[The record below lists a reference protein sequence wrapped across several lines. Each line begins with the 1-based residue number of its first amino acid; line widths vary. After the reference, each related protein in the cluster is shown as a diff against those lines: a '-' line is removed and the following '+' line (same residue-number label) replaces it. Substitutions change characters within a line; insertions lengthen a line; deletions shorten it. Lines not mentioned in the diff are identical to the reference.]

1 MTSTEHGAEPGAA
14 TDDPGTPDDLRN
26 PGDDGMRGG
35 VDDRS
40 APVDPAEITPIDPA
54 TADAATRRGR
64 LEFLDAIRGLAAV
77 AVMLGHFLEPLST
90 RYSIWEHEVFRPGE
104 YGVVLFF
111 ITSGFIIPASLERH
125 GAVGRFWVGRVF
137 RLFPLYWTCIIAAFI
152 LHETGHFGLPADW
165 HGAQSWLLNMTM
177 VQNFVTGPQA
187 LGNAWTLAYEMV
199 FYLGMTLLFMS
210 GRHRRS
216 VHLALGLLLGS
227 IAVGTI
233 VPNRLLWPFV
243 ARNWAIVGAVV
254 AMVAGSALTRVPK
267 SWRSRSLAVGLS
279 AVVVAGVANRP
290 EDLFLSIMFFGTMF
304 VGTVVHR
311 AMHGQVPV
319 RTAVIVYV
327 TAMALMVVAF
337 LTNLTAYAD
346 PGTGARINWH
356 AESLT
361 FLGAYATFAVGIALR
376 HRLFPRVVTY
386 FGKISYS
393 LYLVHPLVLY
403 SIPQASSRSVTYVR
417 WVVAGVIASMATYH
431 LVERPFQRWGRR
443 LARKVPVHPDDIA
456 AGATF

>member
-1 MTSTEHGAEPGAA
+1 MTSTEPGSEPDA
-14 TDDPGTPDDLRN
+14 
-26 PGDDGMRGG
+26 
-35 VDDRS
+35 

-77 AVMLGHFLEPLST
+77 AVMLGHFLEPIST
-90 RYSIWEHEVFRPGE
+90 RYTIWEHEVFRPGE
-104 YGVVLFF
+104 FGVVLFF

-125 GAVGRFWVGRVF
+125 GAVGRFWVGRMF
-137 RLFPLYWTCIIAAFI
+137 RLYPLYWVCIIAAFV
-152 LHETGHFGLPADW
+152 LHQTGHFGLPADW
-165 HGAQSWLLNMTM
+165 EGAKSWLLNMTM
-177 VQNFVTGPQA
+177 VQNFVAGPQA

-216 VHLALGLLLGS
+216 ASLAIGLLLGS
-227 IAVGTI
+227 IAVGTFI
-233 VPNRLLWPFV
+233 PNRLLWPV
-243 ARNWAIVGAVV
+243 KARYWVIVGAVV
-254 AMVAGSALTRVPK
+254 AMLAASSLTRVAK
-267 SWRSRSLAVGLS
+267 SWRSRALAVGLS
-279 AVVVAGVANRP
+279 ALVVSGVANRP

-327 TAMALMVVAF
+327 TAMVLIVVAF

-346 PGTGARINWH
+346 PATGAQINWH

-361 FLGAYATFAVGIALR
+361 FLGAYAVFGVGIALR
-376 HRLFPRVVTY
+376 HQHFPRVFTY

-393 LYLVHPLVLY
+393 LYLVHPLALY
-403 SIPQASSRSVTYVR
+403 SIPQVSSRPVTYAR
-417 WVVAGVIASMATYH
+417 WVVAAVIASIATYH

-443 LARKVPVHPDDIA
+443 IARKVPIHPDDLA

>member
-1 MTSTEHGAEPGAA
+1 VTSTEHGAEPDVAG
-14 TDDPGTPDDLRN
+14 DGTPDAAPDPADGD
-26 PGDDGMRGG
+26 PGSDADG
-35 VDDRS
+35 RS
-40 APVDPAEITPIDPA
+40 TPVDPAEITPIDPA
-54 TADAATRRGR
+54 TADATTRRGR

-77 AVMLGHFLEPLST
+77 AVMLGHFLEPIST

-111 ITSGFIIPASLERH
+111 VTSGFIIPASLERH

-137 RLFPLYWTCIIAAFI
+137 RLFPLYWTCIIAAFV

-165 HGAQSWLLNMTM
+165 HGAQSWLLNLTM
-177 VQNFVTGPQA
+177 VQNFITGPQA

-199 FYLGMTLLFMS
+199 FYLGMTLLFIS

-216 VHLALGLLLGS
+216 IPIAMGLLLGS
-227 IAVGTI
+227 IAVGTF

-243 ARNWAIVGAVV
+243 TRHWVIVGAIA
-254 AMVAGSALTRVPK
+254 AMLAASTLTRVPR
-267 SWRSRSLAVGLS
+267 SWRSRALAVGLS

-311 AMHGQVPV
+311 AMHGQLPV
-319 RTAVIVYV
+319 RTAVIVYA
-327 TAMALMVVAF
+327 TAMAMMVVAF

-346 PGTGARINWH
+346 PSTGARINWH

-376 HRLFPRVVTY
+376 HLHFPRVVTY
-386 FGKISYS
+386 VGKISYS

-403 SIPQASSRSVTYVR
+403 SIPQASSRPVTYGR

-431 LVERPFQRWGRR
+431 LVELPFQRWGRR

>member
-1 MTSTEHGAEPGAA
+1 MSTDHGPDDDVKGDGP
-14 TDDPGTPDDLRN
+14 TDDRPEI
-26 PGDDGMRGG
+26 
-35 VDDRS
+35 
-40 APVDPAEITPIDPA
+40 DPAEVTPIDPS

-77 AVMLGHFLEPLST
+77 AVMLGHFLEPISR

-137 RLFPLYWTCIIAAFI
+137 RLYPLYWACIIAAFV
-152 LHETGHFGLPADW
+152 LHQTGHFGLPADW
-165 HGAQSWLLNMTM
+165 QGTQSWLLNLTM
-177 VQNFVTGPQA
+177 VQNFIAGPQV

-199 FYLGMTLLFMS
+199 FYLGMTLLFIS

-216 VHLALGLLLGS
+216 VPLAIGLLLS
-227 IAVGTI
+227 AIAVGTF
-233 VPNRLLWPFV
+233 VPNRLLWPFDAHHWVIV
-243 ARNWAIVGAVV
+243 AAVV
-254 AMVAGSALTRVPK
+254 AMVAVSALARVPA
-267 SWRSRSLAVGLS
+267 SWRSRVLAVAL
-279 AVVVAGVANRP
+279 ATVVVTGVANRP
-290 EDLFLSIMFFGTMF
+290 EDLFLSLMFFGTMF

-311 AMHGQVPV
+311 AMHGQLPV

-327 TAMALMVVAF
+327 TAMVLMVIAF
-337 LTNLTAYAD
+337 ITNLTPYAD

-361 FLGAYATFAVGIALR
+361 FLGAYATFGVGIALR

-386 FGKISYS
+386 LGKISYS
-393 LYLVHPLVLY
+393 LYLVHPLILY
-403 SIPQASSRSVTYVR
+403 SIPQVASRKVTYTR
-417 WVVAGVIASMATYH
+417 WVIAAVLASMATYH
-431 LVERPFQRWGRR
+431 LIERPFQRWGRR
-443 LARKVPVHPDDIA
+443 LARKVAIHPDDQVA
-456 AGATF
+456 AVDF